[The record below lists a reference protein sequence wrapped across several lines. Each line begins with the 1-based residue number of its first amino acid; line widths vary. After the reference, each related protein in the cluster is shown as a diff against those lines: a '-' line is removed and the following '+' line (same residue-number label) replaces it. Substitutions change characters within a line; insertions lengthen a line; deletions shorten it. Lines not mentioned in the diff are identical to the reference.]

1 MLCAALVLLAVGLE
15 FASGQAANSPEDA
28 RYANFV
34 PLGWP
39 QPVRV
44 LWWLLIAGAAASHRL
59 LLDTR
64 LGVRRRVLAAL
75 AATPFALFALGIAFG
90 ASWSTWH

>member
-28 RYANFV
+28 RYATLV

-44 LWWLLIAGAAASHRL
+44 LWWLLVAGAAASHRL

-64 LGVRRRVLAAL
+64 VSVRRRLLAAL
-75 AATPFALFALGIAFG
+75 AATPFALFALGIAFS